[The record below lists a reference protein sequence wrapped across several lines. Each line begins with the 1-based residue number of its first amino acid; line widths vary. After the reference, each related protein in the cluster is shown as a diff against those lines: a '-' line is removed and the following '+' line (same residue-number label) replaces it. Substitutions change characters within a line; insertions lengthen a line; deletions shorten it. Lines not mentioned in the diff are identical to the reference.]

1 MTAQASRYNLAAR
14 STEERDR
21 INADL
26 AASGVAY
33 KERMNKPVLAHE
45 AEMQLPAELR
55 EYFRLRLEH
64 YRKVA
69 KQFPSGTD
77 PVYQKEEGKN

>member
-1 MTAQASRYNLAAR
+1 MTMPHSRYNLAAH

-33 KERMNKPVLAHE
+33 KERLNLPVLAHE
-45 AEMQLPAELR
+45 AEMQLPADLR
-55 EYFRLRLEH
+55 EYFRLRLQH
-64 YRKVA
+64 YREVS
-69 KQFPSGTD
+69 KQFPRGSD
-77 PVYQKEEGKN
+77 PVYQKEEGKS